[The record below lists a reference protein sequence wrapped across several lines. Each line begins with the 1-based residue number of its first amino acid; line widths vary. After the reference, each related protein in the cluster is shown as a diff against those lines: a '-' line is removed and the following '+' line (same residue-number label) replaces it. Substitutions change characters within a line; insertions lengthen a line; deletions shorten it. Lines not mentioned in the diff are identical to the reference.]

1 MGPTHTRADF
11 DHSPMIVFYETTR
24 ACDLACKHCRAD
36 AQRECDPNEL
46 STAAAKRIIADL
58 TRFPKPPLLV
68 LTGGDPIK
76 RRDVFELIAFARQHN
91 LEVAMTPS
99 ATPLVTTAV
108 IRRLKEAGLHRLAV
122 SLDGADAH
130 THDEFR
136 QVAGSFDRTLRII
149 GDARRLGLPVQVNTT
164 VGRHNAEQLGRIA
177 NLLARRGIVL
187 WSVFFIVPTGRATAE
202 QRLSAAEVERAFAE
216 LYRLSKLQPFP
227 IKTTEAPHYR
237 RFVLQQ
243 AKGTP
248 AARALAAAPGM
259 GGTNDGKGIL
269 FVSHTGEIYPSG
281 FLPIACGRVP
291 LDSIVRVYQEAAPF
305 RALRDSD
312 LLGGKCGRCEFKN
325 LCGGSRARAYA
336 VSGDPLAEE
345 PDCAY
350 VPQRRAAAVRDDCA
364 PGEPPPP
371 PGMDASSPA
380 NARSLA
386 TSCLGRGTGP
396 AIVLRKADLNE

>member
-1 MGPTHTRADF
+1 MRPTHTRADF

-46 STAAAKRIIADL
+46 STAAAKRMIADL
-58 TRFPKPPLLV
+58 SRFPKPPLLV

-76 RRDVFELIAFARQHN
+76 RRDVFDLIAFARQQR

-99 ATPLVTTAV
+99 ATPLATTTAV
-108 IRRLKEAGLHRLAV
+108 RRLKEAGLHRLAV

-136 QVAGSFDRTLRII
+136 QVAGSFDRTFRII
-149 GDARRLGLPVQVNTT
+149 DDARWFALPVQVNTT
-164 VGRHNAEQLGRIA
+164 VGRHNVDQLGQIA
-177 NLLARRGIVL
+177 GLLSRRGVVL

-202 QRLSAAEVERAFAE
+202 QRLSAAEVERAFGE
-216 LYRLSKLQPFP
+216 LYRLSKLQPLP

-243 AKGTP
+243 AKGTA
-248 AARALAAAPGM
+248 AARTLATAPGM

-291 LDSIVRVYQEAAPF
+291 LDSIVRVYQESMLF
-305 RALRDSD
+305 RALRDAD
-312 LLGGKCGRCEFKN
+312 RLGGKCGACEFRN
-325 LCGGSRARAYA
+325 LCGGSRARPYA
-336 VSGDPLAEE
+336 VSADPLAEE

-350 VPQRRAAAVRDDCA
+350 VP
-364 PGEPPPP
+364 PGWHGELPNVERHEP
-371 PGMDASSPA
+371 ALRSP
-380 NARSLA
+380 
-386 TSCLGRGTGP
+386 CG
-396 AIVLRKADLNE
+396 

>member
-1 MGPTHTRADF
+1 MTGPTHTRADF

-46 STAAAKRIIADL
+46 STAAAKRMIADL
-58 TRFPKPPLLV
+58 ARFPKPPLLV

-76 RRDVFELIAFARQHN
+76 RRDVFDLIAFARRQK

-99 ATPLVTTAV
+99 ATPLVTTPV
-108 IRRLKEAGLHRLAV
+108 IRRLKDAGLHRLAV
-122 SLDGADAH
+122 SLDGADAA
-130 THDEFR
+130 THDDFR

-149 GDARRLGLPVQVNTT
+149 ADARDIGLPVQVNTT
-164 VGRHNAEQLGRIA
+164 VGRHNVGQLSQIA
-177 NLLARRGIVL
+177 DLLAHSGIVL

-202 QRLSAAEVERAFAE
+202 QRLRADGAERAFAE
-216 LYRLSKLQPFP
+216 IHRLSKLQPFP

-243 AKGTP
+243 VKGTAAAP
-248 AARALAAAPGM
+248 AAAAAPGM

-281 FLPIACGRVP
+281 FLPIACGQVP
-291 LDSIVRVYQEAAPF
+291 LDSIVRVYQQAAPF
-305 RALRDSD
+305 RALRDAV
-312 LLGGKCGRCEFKN
+312 LLGGKCGACEFRN
-325 LCGGSRARAYA
+325 LCGGSRARAFA
-336 VSGDPLAEE
+336 VTGDPLAEE

-350 VPQRRAAAVRDDCA
+350 VPPRWEQRH
-364 PGEPPPP
+364 EPH
-371 PGMDASSPA
+371 AERHETPA
-380 NARSLA
+380 RN
-386 TSCLGRGTGP
+386 
-396 AIVLRKADLNE
+396 

>member
-1 MGPTHTRADF
+1 
-11 DHSPMIVFYETTR
+11 MI
-24 ACDLACKHCRAD
+24 
-36 AQRECDPNEL
+36 AQ
-46 STAAAKRIIADL
+46 L

-76 RRDVFELIAFARQHN
+76 RRDVFELIAFAREQN

-99 ATPLVTTAV
+99 ATPLVTTSV

-122 SLDGADAH
+122 SLDGADAS

-149 GDARRLGLPVQVNTT
+149 ANSRRLGVPVQINTT
-164 VGRHNAEQLGRIA
+164 VGRHNVHQLHQISG
-177 NLLARRGIVL
+177 LLSRRGIVL

-202 QRLSAAEVERAFAE
+202 HRLSAAEVERAFAE
-216 LYRLSKLQPFP
+216 LYRLAKLQPFP

-243 AKGTP
+243 VKGTD
-248 AARALAAAPGM
+248 AVRATTSAPGM

-281 FLPIACGRVP
+281 FLPIACGRVQ
-291 LDSIVRVYQEAAPF
+291 LDSMVRVYQEAAPF
-305 RALRDSD
+305 RALRDTAR
-312 LLGGKCGRCEFKN
+312 LGGKCGVCEFKN

-350 VPQRRAAAVRDDCA
+350 VPRPAAGRADCGR
-364 PGEPPPP
+364 P
-371 PGMDASSPA
+371 SSSRK
-380 NARSLA
+380 NAELSLA
-386 TSCLGRGTGP
+386 RMP
-396 AIVLRKADLNE
+396 RAWFI

>member
-1 MGPTHTRADF
+1 MRPTHTRADF

-46 STAAAKRIIADL
+46 STAAAMRMIADL
-58 TRFPKPPLLV
+58 ARFPKPPLLV

-76 RRDVFELIAFARQHN
+76 RRDVFELIAFARQQG

-99 ATPLVTTAV
+99 ATPLVTTSV
-108 IRRLKEAGLHRLAV
+108 IRRLKQAGLHRLAV
-122 SLDGADAH
+122 SLDGADAT
-130 THDEFR
+130 THDAFR

-149 GDARRLGLPVQVNTT
+149 ADARRLGLPVQVNTT
-164 VGRHNAEQLGRIA
+164 VGRHNADQLGGIA
-177 NLLARRGIVL
+177 ELLSRRGVVL
-187 WSVFFIVPTGRATAE
+187 WSVFFIVPTGRATTE

-243 AKGTP
+243 AKGTA
-248 AARALAAAPGM
+248 AARTMAAAPGM

-269 FVSHTGEIYPSG
+269 FVSHTGEVYPSG
-281 FLPIACGRVP
+281 FLPIVCGRVP
-291 LDSIVRVYQEAAPF
+291 FDSVVRIYQESAPF

-312 LLGGKCGRCEFKN
+312 RLGGKCGDCEFKN

-336 VSGDPLAEE
+336 VTGDPLAEE

-350 VPQRRAAAVRDDCA
+350 VPRVRPATQPTEIGAAAAPVRVA
-364 PGEPPPP
+364 AATAAAAYA
-371 PGMDASSPA
+371 ASDRQASV
-380 NARSLA
+380 
-386 TSCLGRGTGP
+386 T
-396 AIVLRKADLNE
+396 

>member
-1 MGPTHTRADF
+1 MRPTHTRGDF

-36 AQRECDPNEL
+36 AQRECDPSEL
-46 STAAAKRIIADL
+46 STAAAKRMIAQL

-76 RRDVFELIAFARQHN
+76 RRDIFELIAFARAQN

-99 ATPLVTTAV
+99 ATPLVTTSV

-122 SLDGADAH
+122 SLDGADAS

-149 GDARRLGLPVQVNTT
+149 DDARRLGMPVQINTT
-164 VGRHNAEQLGRIA
+164 VGRHNVDQLDRIA
-177 NLLARRGIVL
+177 GLLARRGIVL

-202 QRLSAAEVERAFAE
+202 QRLSAAEVERAFVE
-216 LYRLSKLQPFP
+216 LYRLAKLQPFP

-243 AKGTP
+243 VKGTD
-248 AARALAAAPGM
+248 AVRATTSAPGM

-281 FLPIACGRVP
+281 FLPIACGRVQ
-291 LDSIVRVYQEAAPF
+291 LDSMVRVYQEAALF
-305 RALRDSD
+305 RALRDTARLS
-312 LLGGKCGRCEFKN
+312 GKCGVCEFKN

-350 VPQRRAAAVRDDCA
+350 VPRPAADRADCGRPSSSRRNAEPS
-364 PGEPPPP
+364 PGCPAR
-371 PGMDASSPA
+371 GSSKK
-380 NARSLA
+380 L
-386 TSCLGRGTGP
+386 
-396 AIVLRKADLNE
+396 